1 MRNSSRTWL
10 RRANASFAADILP
23 GALVLD
29 AGAGEQPYKNLLA
42 HCRYEAADFEKIE
55 KPYAKSTYVCDLGS
69 IPVEDNRFDA
79 ILFNQV
85 MEHLSAPATV
95 LRELYRVL
103 KPGGRMICSAPL
115 VYEEHEAPHDYFR
128 YTQFAWRHLMRDAGF
143 RIEKLEWLEGYFGT
157 MAYQLEAAY
166 KYMPVR
172 PKNIAPGLVGW
183 LSFPV
188 VATAR
193 LFFFA
198 LAGLF
203 HRLDERNKVTDRG
216 FPKNYIA
223 IVTKPAAA

>member
-1 MRNSSRTWL
+1 
-10 RRANASFAADILP
+10 
-23 GALVLD
+23 
-29 AGAGEQPYKNLLA
+29 
-42 HCRYEAADFEKIE
+42 
-55 KPYAKSTYVCDLGS
+55 
-69 IPVEDNRFDA
+69 
-79 ILFNQV
+79 
-85 MEHLSAPATV
+85 
-95 LRELYRVL
+95 
-103 KPGGRMICSAPL
+103 
-115 VYEEHEAPHDYFR
+115 
-128 YTQFAWRHLMRDAGF
+128 MRDAGF

-216 FPKNYIA
+216 FPKNYVA
-223 IVTKPAAA
+223 IVTKPSAA